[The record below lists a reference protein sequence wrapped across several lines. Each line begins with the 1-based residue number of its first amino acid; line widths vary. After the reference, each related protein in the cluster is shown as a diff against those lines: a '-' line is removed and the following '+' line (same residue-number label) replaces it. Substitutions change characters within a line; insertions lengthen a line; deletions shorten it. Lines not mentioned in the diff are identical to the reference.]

1 MQKETVYF
9 SIHREFTS
17 EHPDVGG
24 NWHYVGRA
32 TVTDHQ
38 DSELPEI
45 DIERLYM
52 AADPHVGC
60 LPSTYISADPNLAG
74 FVKSKVFQHIEMACL
89 DLFAADSQSQESQE
103 AESICNHFD
112 DREKVA
118 TSKGFTISVSEIAA
132 LNNSKGGMYWEY
144 KNK

>member
-1 MQKETVYF
+1 MQEETVFF

-38 DSELPEI
+38 DGELPEI

-60 LPSTYISADPNLAG
+60 LPSTYISADPNVIG
-74 FVKSKVFQHIEMACL
+74 FVKSKAFEHIEMACL

-103 AESICNHFD
+103 AEAICKHFD
-112 DREKVA
+112 EREQLAKAYALKV
-118 TSKGFTISVSEIAA
+118 SFQQ
-132 LNNSKGGMYWEY
+132 
-144 KNK
+144 